1 MADSI
6 RQQII
11 DAIETQLGTILTT
24 NGYETNLG
32 SNIFVWKPEPF
43 AATEVPGADIQD
55 QEETIDLA
63 VWLHEHSLTLAVKV
77 VGSGTTVTAD
87 LRKYIADVTKAVGVD
102 LTWGSL
108 AQDTAFSGTD
118 LIEVEVND
126 KVRMGVQM
134 NFTVQYNT
142 APFDPYPSP

>member
-55 QEETIDLA
+55 QEETTDLA
-63 VWLHEHSLTLAVKV
+63 AQLHEHLLTIAVKV
-77 VGSGTTVTAD
+77 VGSGATIENDT
-87 LRKYIADVTKAVGVD
+87 RKYIADVIKAVGVD
-102 LTWGSL
+102 VTWGAL
-108 AQDTAFSGTD
+108 AQDTAPTGID
-118 LIEVEVND
+118 LIDVAID
-126 KVRMGVQM
+126 DAVRMGVQL
-134 NFTVQYNT
+134 NFIIQYTTV
-142 APFDPYPSP
+142 PFDPYTNP